1 VLGRKGKKERGS
13 VGASALCGYCASC
26 DVVLGVRRV
35 CEFPSGFEFGGC
47 GFGVGILRCSP
58 GMLWSSLVQWVF
70 SMCVVVLV
78 SRLGLANFAVV
89 GGWFESG
96 FRHARWT
103 NPPPSPNGEV

>member
-13 VGASALCGYCASC
+13 VGVSALCGYCVSC
-26 DVVLGVRRV
+26 DVVLGVRRM
-35 CEFPSGFEFGGC
+35 CEFLSGFEFDGC
-47 GFGVGILRCSP
+47 GFGVGILWCSP
-58 GMLWSSLVQWVF
+58 GMLWSSLVQRVF
-70 SMCVVVLV
+70 SMCVVVSV

-96 FRHARWT
+96 FRRVRWT